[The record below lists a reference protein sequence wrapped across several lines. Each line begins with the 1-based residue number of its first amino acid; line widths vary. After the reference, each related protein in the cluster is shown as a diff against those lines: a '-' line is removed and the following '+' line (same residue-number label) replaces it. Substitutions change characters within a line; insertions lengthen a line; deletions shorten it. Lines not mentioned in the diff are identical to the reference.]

1 MNKTPAEII
10 SALGPVERTV
20 LEKMLQLEKG
30 LIHIQD
36 IQKNVAKE
44 RQAVGSAKKI
54 IDEAMPDED

>member
-1 MNKTPAEII
+1 MKKSPAEII
-10 SALGPVERTV
+10 ASLAPLERAI

-44 RQAVGSAKKI
+44 RQAVEGTRKI
-54 IDEAMPDED
+54 IDEAIKDEN